1 MLYRKTI
8 ALAIGMAWAVPF
20 SVAHAQQGNTANNDS
35 VSNASTTTLP
45 AVHVTAVSDGSSEHT
60 GSYAAQA
67 VTIGSKI
74 PQTVRE
80 TPFSISVVTRQR
92 LDDQNI
98 TKIEDVLKQTTGMT
112 VTRFDGG
119 GNANNIMARGFAIG
133 SIQLDGL
140 PISQATNYTTAL
152 DTSLYDR
159 IEVLRGPAGLLQGAG
174 EPGGTINLVRKRA
187 RADFAGNAAVMLGSW
202 DARRGEFDVTSKLV
216 ESGAIRA
223 RVVGIVDNRD
233 SYVDLVKNDK
243 TVAYGTIEM
252 DLSPQTTLSLGA
264 SQQKLDTVR
273 DLGLPTYANGTL
285 IDLPRSTF
293 AGRSGNTQKQ
303 ETSEMFAELEHRLS
317 GGGLMKLSA
326 REVDRYTYDYGV
338 RGNSAPNPLTGLMN
352 LQGAA
357 SERTTTNR
365 NLDAYITTPFELGGR
380 THRALVGV
388 SYSTEDDKTASTTTG
403 AAGGGT
409 LNIFQPN
416 YNVALPV
423 MNIGPYTAGVNQT
436 QAGLYGQ
443 VQLKP
448 WDRWTFLL
456 GGRVSRWETESRN
469 LITGVSAPVQKPK
482 PQFTPLTAAI
492 FELNDHSSLY
502 GSYAETFVA
511 QTAIDVNKNLL
522 PARTGSQIE
531 FGIKSEFFNK
541 RLNTHLA
548 VFRILD
554 NDRAIADP
562 NVPTA
567 SIAGGEVRSQG
578 LEAEISGQIRPGW
591 ELTAGYAYTDTKIL
605 KAAVSD
611 IGQIFSPGTP
621 KHNVN
626 LWTKHTWRDGA
637 FKRWSVAGGLRAV
650 SDTYALS
657 GSGNNIIRIN
667 APAYT
672 VVNAQVGYQIS
683 PTTSLSLT
691 VNNLFDKT
699 YYEKV
704 SLPSRQNFYGEP
716 RAVMLALRTA
726 W

>member
-1 MLYRKTI
+1 MLYRKNI
-8 ALAIGMAWAVPF
+8 ALAMAAAWVVPL
-20 SVAHAQQGNTANNDS
+20 SVAYAQQGNASNNDS
-35 VSNASTTTLP
+35 DAHASTTTLP

-67 VTIGSKI
+67 ITVGSKI

-80 TPFSISVVTRQR
+80 TPFSVSVVTRQR

-119 GNANNIMARGFAIG
+119 GNANNITARGFAIG

-187 RADFAGNAAVMLGSW
+187 RADFAGNAAAMLGSW
-202 DARRGEFDVTSKLV
+202 DARRAEFDVTSKLV

-233 SYVDLVKNDK
+233 SYVDVVKNDK
-243 TVAYGTIEM
+243 TVGYGTIEM
-252 DLSPQTTLSLGA
+252 DLSPETTLSLGA

-285 IDLPRSTF
+285 INLPRSTF
-293 AGRSGNTQKQ
+293 AGRTGNTQKQ

-317 GGGLMKLSA
+317 GGGLMKFSA
-326 REVDRYTYDYGV
+326 REVERYTYDRGV
-338 RGNSAPNPLTGLMN
+338 RGNSAVNPVTGLIT

-357 SERTTTNR
+357 SERETKNR

-388 SYSTEDDKTASTTTG
+388 SYSTEDDKTANAPSL
-403 AAGGGT
+403 AGGT

-416 YNVALPV
+416 YNVAIPPLV
-423 MNIGPYTAGVNQT
+423 VGPYSAGATQT
-436 QAGLYGQ
+436 QTGLYGQ

-448 WDRWTFLL
+448 WDRWTFLV

-469 LITGVSAPVQKPK
+469 LITGVRNSTQKPK

-511 QTAIDVNKNLL
+511 QTALDINNKLL

-541 RLNTHLA
+541 RLNTHFA

-554 NDRAIADP
+554 NDRAMADP
-562 NVPTA
+562 NAPTGTA

-578 LEAEISGQIRPGW
+578 FEAEVSGQIRPGW
-591 ELTAGYAYTDTKIL
+591 EITAGYAYTDTKIL
-605 KAAVSD
+605 KAAANE
-611 IGQIFSPGTP
+611 IGQTFSSGTP

-626 LWTKHTWRDGA
+626 VWSKHTWRDGA

-650 SDTYALS
+650 SDTYAAS
-657 GSGNNIIRIN
+657 GTGNNIIRIN
-667 APAYT
+667 APGYT

-704 SLPSRQNFYGEP
+704 SIPSRQNFYGEP

>member
-1 MLYRKTI
+1 MLCRKTI
-8 ALAIGMAWAVPF
+8 TLAVSLAWAVPF
-20 SVAHAQQGNTANNDS
+20 SAALAQQGDSSSRDVDLNT
-35 VSNASTTTLP
+35 STTTLP
-45 AVHVTAVSDGSSEHT
+45 AVHVTTVSDGSSEHT

-67 VTIGSKI
+67 ITIGSKI

-80 TPFSISVVTRQR
+80 TPFSISVITRQR

-98 TKIEDVLKQTTGMT
+98 TKIEDVLKQTTGMI

-119 GNANNIMARGFAIG
+119 GNANSITARGFSIG

-140 PISQATNYTTAL
+140 PIGQATNYTTAL

-202 DARRGEFDVTSKLV
+202 DARRAEFDVTSKLV

-223 RVVGIVDNRD
+223 RVVGVVDNRD
-233 SYVDLVKNDK
+233 SYVDIVKNDK
-243 TVAYGTIEM
+243 TVGYGTIEM

-285 IDLPRSTF
+285 INLPRSTF
-293 AGRSGNTQKQ
+293 VGRSGNTQKQ

-317 GGGLMKLSA
+317 GGGLMKFSA
-326 REVDRYTYDYGV
+326 REVERYTYDYGV
-338 RGNSAPNPLTGLMN
+338 RGNSFPNPLTGLMN

-357 SERTTTNR
+357 SERETTSR

-380 THRALVGV
+380 THRALVGM
-388 SYSTEDDKTASTTTG
+388 SYSTENDKTASTTTG
-403 AAGGGT
+403 PAGGGT

-423 MNIGPYTAGVNQT
+423 MNIGPYTTGANQT
-436 QAGLYGQ
+436 QTGIYGQ

-448 WDRWTFLL
+448 FDRWTFLL
-456 GGRVSRWETESRN
+456 GGRVSRWNTEAVD
-469 LITGVSAPVQKPK
+469 LISGVVTSPQKLKPK
-482 PQFTPLTAAI
+482 FTPLTAAI
-492 FELNDHSSLY
+492 FELNQQSSLY
-502 GSYAETFVA
+502 ASYAETFVA
-511 QTAIDVNKNLL
+511 QTALDINNKLL
-522 PARTGSQIE
+522 APRTGSQIE
-531 FGIKSEFFNK
+531 FGIKSEFYNK

-548 VFRILD
+548 LFRIFD
-554 NDRAIADP
+554 KDRAIADP
-562 NVPTA
+562 NNTTKSV
-567 SIAGGEVRSQG
+567 AGGEIQSQG
-578 LEAEISGQIRPGW
+578 LEAEVSGQIRPGW
-591 ELTAGYAYTDTKIL
+591 EMTAGYAYTDFKYL
-605 KAAVSD
+605 KVPVNAVTT
-611 IGQIFSPGTP
+611 GTP

-626 LWTKHTWRDGA
+626 VWSKHTWRDGA
-637 FKRWSVAGGLRAV
+637 FKRWSVAGGLR
-650 SDTYALS
+650 SMSKTYATS
-657 GSGNNIIRIN
+657 GTAANPIRID
-667 APAYT
+667 AKGYT
-672 VVNAQVGYQIS
+672 IFNAQIGYQIS
-683 PTTSLSLT
+683 PTTTASLT

-704 SLPSRQNFYGEP
+704 SMPSRQNFYGEP
-716 RAVMLALRTA
+716 RSVMLALRTA